1 MDKLVSKIA
10 ALGIP
15 GLVLVTAIGATGL
28 AGGAAITTAL
38 AALGRRNIR
47 WNSYIRYNWSYF
59 RRHSSIW
66 SGCYIF
72 CCYKRIISKR
82 RNKGRNIA
90 EDKKISYFQ
99 RIKTKIKRK
108 YRKSIKGSLTLM
120 HKIKAVKIYVEFYS
134 FLCIIEVAETI

>member
-38 AALGRRNIR
+38 AALGPGGILGGIATLGIIGLI
-47 WNSYIRYNWSYF
+47 SE
-59 RRHSSIW
+59 RHSSIW

-90 EDKKISYFQ
+90 EDKKYPIS
-99 RIKTKIKRK
+99 KELKRK
-108 YRKSIKGSLTLM
+108 LK
-120 HKIKAVKIYVEFYS
+120 EN
-134 FLCIIEVAETI
+134 IEKV